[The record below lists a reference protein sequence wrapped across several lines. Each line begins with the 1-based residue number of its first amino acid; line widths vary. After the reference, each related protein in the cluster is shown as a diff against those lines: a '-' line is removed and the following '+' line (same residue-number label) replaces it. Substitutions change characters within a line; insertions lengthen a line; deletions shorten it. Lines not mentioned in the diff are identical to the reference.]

1 MLSAVFNSLHPSVT
15 KHSPYCSL
23 YISHGIDMENLFNNQ
38 EFLECGVTIFC
49 ILTTFMLDSAV
60 IMYREIGD

>member
-1 MLSAVFNSLHPSVT
+1 
-15 KHSPYCSL
+15 
-23 YISHGIDMENLFNNQ
+23 MENLFNNQ
-38 EFLECGVTIFC
+38 EFLECGVAIFC